1 VNSRSLRLAVS
12 LLAISLV
19 AALAVPPGVGADGR
33 KHDSK
38 RGTFRLTLLHNND
51 GESKLATGSSR
62 PGYGGAARFA
72 TVVERLRDEAE
83 ASTDRRRHGKG
94 GDDDDDDD
102 RGRRNKSRA
111 TLLVSSGDN
120 FLAGLAILAGFE
132 SGPPWPDARVANL
145 LGYDAMTI
153 GNHEFDFG
161 QARLAEY
168 IQGVDR
174 DIPFITA
181 NLGFDDTIPELRRL
195 ARKGRIVPSVIV
207 RRGGSKIGVIGL
219 TTPDI
224 SSISSPGNVEIRN
237 DLANVVNE
245 QVRRLQRRDV
255 NKIIVSAHLQGI
267 AADEALIPMV
277 RGVDI
282 WIAGGGDD
290 LLANPDDTLIPGDTP
305 VGPYPK
311 LVDDSRGDD
320 VLVVSTAGEYK
331 YVGRLTVEFSRWGR
345 VVGVDDA
352 KSGPVRV
359 SGTPT
364 DPDFAPE
371 DPEVKA
377 QAVDPVAVFSAGLA
391 SQPVGTTEVSL
402 VRTMPG
408 GLGTN
413 DPIRRRESGFGNL
426 VADSYLWKAQ
436 QLAAADPLVDEPQVA
451 IGNGGGIREDI
462 PAGPINKAQT
472 FATLPFF
479 NQIVVVEDVGCEQL
493 RQLLERGYSGLP
505 GIAGQFANIA
515 GMRVEVDPAQ
525 PVQVVSAAPAP
536 VTIVS
541 PGQRVR
547 NLWLMNGTPQNTADD
562 TQLVSGGAVVPGCTP
577 VDLATVDFTARDGD
591 RYPFTAQGLTT
602 FHSVGAFYNQ
612 ALEDYIMAPA
622 SAGGLG
628 GVVTAARY
636 PTPPTG
642 VRRITIQ
649 GD

>member
-1 VNSRSLRLAVS
+1 MNSRSLRLVS

-19 AALAVPPGVGADGR
+19 AALAMPSGVSADGR
-33 KHDSK
+33 DDDDSN
-38 RGTFRLTLLHNND
+38 RRNFRLTLLHNND
-51 GESKLATGSSR
+51 GESKLATGDSR
-62 PGYGGAARFA
+62 AGYGGAARFA
-72 TVVERLRDEAE
+72 TVVERLRDA
-83 ASTDRRRHGKG
+83 AAGRTNRRNR

-102 RGRRNKSRA
+102 RGRRSRA

-132 SGPPWPDARVANL
+132 SGPPWPDATVANL

-195 ARKGRIVPSVIV
+195 ARRGRIVPSVVV
-207 RRGGSKIGVIGL
+207 RRGGSKIGIIGL

-245 QVRRLQRRDV
+245 QVRRMQRRDV

-277 RGVDI
+277 RGVDL

-290 LLANPDDTLIPGDTP
+290 LLANPDDTLIPGDAA

-345 VVGVDDA
+345 VVAVDDT

-359 SGTPT
+359 SGTAT

-377 QAVDPVAVFSAGLA
+377 QAVDPVAAFSAGLA
-391 SQPVGTTEVSL
+391 SQPVGETEVDL
-402 VRTMPG
+402 FRTLPG
-408 GLGTN
+408 GLGVN

-436 QLAAADPLVDEPQVA
+436 QLAAADPQVDDPQVA
-451 IGNGGGIREDI
+451 IGNGGGVRADI
-462 PAGPINKAQT
+462 PAGSINKAQT

-525 PVQVVSAAPAP
+525 QVQVVSAAPAP
-536 VTIVS
+536 VTIVT

-562 TQLVSGGAVVPGCTP
+562 TQLVSGGAVVPGCAP

-602 FHSVGAFYNQ
+602 FHSVGAIYNQ
-612 ALEDYIMAPA
+612 ALEDYIMAPT

-628 GVVTAARY
+628 GLVTRAQY
-636 PTPPTG
+636 PPAPTG

>member
-1 VNSRSLRLAVS
+1 MWRRWCCSRPRRSTRPRAGRSTTARPGPDARVSAGGDERTHPGNSQVESVQLGSHPRLGRPAETDHGKDRSHVNSRSLRLVS
-12 LLAISLV
+12 ILAILLV
-19 AALAVPPGVGADGR
+19 AALAAPSGVSADGR
-33 KHDSK
+33 DDDDSN
-38 RGTFRLTLLHNND
+38 RDNFRLTLLHNND
-51 GESKLATGSSR
+51 GESKLATGSSV

-72 TVVERLRDEAE
+72 TVVERLRAE
-83 ASTDRRRHGKG
+83 AAGRTNRGRG
-94 GDDDDDDD
+94 GDDDDDDDD
-102 RGRRNKSRA
+102 RGRRSRA

-132 SGPPWPDARVANL
+132 SGPPWPDATVANL

-195 ARKGRIVPSVIV
+195 ARRGRILPPVVG
-207 RRGGSKIGVIGL
+207 RRGGSKNGVIGL

-277 RGVDI
+277 RGVDL

-290 LLANPDDTLIPGDTP
+290 LLANPDDTLIPGDAA

-345 VVGVDDA
+345 VVAVDDTR
-352 KSGPVRV
+352 SGPVRV
-359 SGTPT
+359 SGTTT

-377 QAVDPVAVFSAGLA
+377 QAVDPVAAFSAGLA
-391 SQPVGTTEVSL
+391 SQPVGETEVDL
-402 VRTMPG
+402 FRTLPG
-408 GLGTN
+408 GLGVN
-413 DPIRRRESGFGNL
+413 DPIRRRESGLGHL
-426 VADSYLWKAQ
+426 GADSYPWKAQ
-436 QLAAADPLVDEPQVA
+436 Q
-451 IGNGGGIREDI
+451 
-462 PAGPINKAQT
+462 PA
-472 FATLPFF
+472 
-479 NQIVVVEDVGCEQL
+479 
-493 RQLLERGYSGLP
+493 
-505 GIAGQFANIA
+505 
-515 GMRVEVDPAQ
+515 
-525 PVQVVSAAPAP
+525 
-536 VTIVS
+536 
-541 PGQRVR
+541 
-547 NLWLMNGTPQNTADD
+547 
-562 TQLVSGGAVVPGCTP
+562 
-577 VDLATVDFTARDGD
+577 
-591 RYPFTAQGLTT
+591 
-602 FHSVGAFYNQ
+602 
-612 ALEDYIMAPA
+612 
-622 SAGGLG
+622 
-628 GVVTAARY
+628 
-636 PTPPTG
+636 
-642 VRRITIQ
+642 
-649 GD
+649 